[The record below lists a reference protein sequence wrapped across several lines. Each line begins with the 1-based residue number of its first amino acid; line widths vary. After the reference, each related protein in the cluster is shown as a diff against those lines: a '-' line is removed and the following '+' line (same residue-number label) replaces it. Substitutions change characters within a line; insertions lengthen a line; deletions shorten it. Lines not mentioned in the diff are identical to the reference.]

1 MKYGEERVNILT
13 LLVTYTMAEK
23 HRTGNIIQ
31 SFKILKGNTLVSVI
45 FEPLWGIPFVLYNF
59 YLSLYMKSQGITDQ
73 QIGLLISMGFVA
85 GTFFSLFSGIITD
98 ALGRK
103 RTTLIFD
110 LLSWP
115 VALVIYFFA
124 NNFWMFALAQIIN
137 SSVRI
142 VSVSWNLMVIEDAD
156 NEQRVAA
163 FNLLNIITIA
173 TGIITPVA
181 GILVRQMGV
190 PYAERIFLAIATI
203 SMTTMIL
210 VRNHFY
216 KETHIGMQIREK
228 HSRKHVS
235 DQFKKGLYRDTFA
248 LLKMNPDLILIVCIV
263 VLFNIY
269 MLLGTYSSLY
279 FAPYLTEVLV
289 IDKSSIS
296 ILGGVNSG
304 IMLLIFL
311 FVIPIISRFNILKNI
326 IAGFIIQSMVM
337 LLFTIIPMGSLTIA
351 IINMIIFAVGFSIS
365 RPFIDALLANATNG
379 TERAGIYSLNNT
391 VISIFG
397 AISGLVSGYLY
408 KLNPRLLY
416 YISFGI
422 LLVCIALIIALLR
435 KKTLVIRRK
444 EI

>member
-1 MKYGEERVNILT
+1 MS
-13 LLVTYTMAEK
+13 EK
-23 HRTGNIIQ
+23 HRAGNIIQ
-31 SFKILKGNTLVSVI
+31 SFNILKGNTRVSVL

-59 YLSLYMKSQGITDQ
+59 YLSLYMKSQGITNQ
-73 QIGLLISMGFVA
+73 QIGLLISIGFVT

-115 VALVIYFFA
+115 VSLIIYFFA
-124 NNFWMFALAQIIN
+124 HNFWMFALAQIIN

-142 VSVSWNLMVIEDAD
+142 VAVSWNLMVIEDAD

-173 TGIITPVA
+173 TGIITPVS
-181 GILVRQMGV
+181 GILVKLMGV
-190 PYAERIFLAIATI
+190 PYAERIFLTIATI
-203 SMTTMIL
+203 SMTIMIL
-210 VRNHFY
+210 ARNHFY
-216 KETHIGMQIREK
+216 TETHIGTQIREQ
-228 HSRKHVS
+228 HSRKHIL

-248 LLKMNPDLILIVCIV
+248 LLKTNSELILIVCIL

-269 MLLGTYSSLY
+269 MLIGTYSSLY
-279 FAPYLTEVLV
+279 FAPYLTEVLG
-289 IDKSSIS
+289 IDKASIS

-311 FVIPIISRFNILKNI
+311 FVIPVISRFNMLKNM
-326 IAGFIIQSMVM
+326 IAGFIIQAITV
-337 LLFTIIPMGSLTIA
+337 LLFTIIPLGNLSAA
-351 IINMIIFAVGFSIS
+351 IINMIIFAVGFSVS
-365 RPFIDALLANATNG
+365 RPFIDALFANSTNG
-379 TERAGIYSLNNT
+379 TERAGIYSLSNT
-391 VISIFG
+391 IISIFG
-397 AISGLVSGYLY
+397 AICGLASGYLY

-422 LLVCIALIIALLR
+422 LLVCMTLILVLLR
-435 KKTLVIRRK
+435 KRTSIKAKPLDL
-444 EI
+444 

>member
-1 MKYGEERVNILT
+1 M
-13 LLVTYTMAEK
+13 
-23 HRTGNIIQ
+23 
-31 SFKILKGNTLVSVI
+31 
-45 FEPLWGIPFVLYNF
+45 WGIPFVLYNF

-73 QIGLLISMGFVA
+73 QIGLLISIGFIA
-85 GTFFSLFSGIITD
+85 GTFFSIFSGIITD

-115 VALVIYFFA
+115 VSIVIYFFA
-124 NNFWMFALAQIIN
+124 DNFWMFALAQIVN

-142 VSVSWNLMVIEDAD
+142 VAVSWNLMVIEDAD
-156 NEQRVAA
+156 DEQRVAA

-181 GILVRQMGV
+181 GILVKQMGV

-203 SMTTMIL
+203 SMTIMIL
-210 VRNHFY
+210 GRNHFY
-216 KETHIGMQIREK
+216 KETHIGKQIREQ
-228 HSRKHVS
+228 HSRKHVR

-248 LLKMNPDLILIVCIV
+248 LLKTNSELRLILCIL

-269 MLLGTYSSLY
+269 MLIGTYSSLY
-279 FAPYLTEVLV
+279 FAPYLTEVIG
-289 IDKSSIS
+289 IDKASIS

-311 FVIPIISRFNILKNI
+311 FVIPLISRFNLLKNM
-326 IAGFIIQSMVM
+326 IAGFIIQAMAT
-337 LLFTIIPMGSLTIA
+337 LFFTAIPLGSLSAA

-365 RPFIDALLANATNG
+365 RPFIDTLLANATKG
-379 TERAGIYSLNNT
+379 AERAGIYSLNNT

-397 AISGLVSGYLY
+397 AIAGLASGYLY

-416 YISFGI
+416 YVSFGI
-422 LLVCIALIIALLR
+422 ISVCVMLIMVLLKKRIIKIANPLDL
-435 KKTLVIRRK
+435 
-444 EI
+444 

>member
-1 MKYGEERVNILT
+1 MS
-13 LLVTYTMAEK
+13 EK

-31 SFKILKGNTLVSVI
+31 SFKILKGNTLVSVL

-59 YLSLYMKSQGITDQ
+59 YLSLYMKSQGITNQ
-73 QIGLLISMGFVA
+73 QIGLLISIGFVT

-115 VALVIYFFA
+115 VSLIIYFFA
-124 NNFWMFALAQIIN
+124 HNFWMFAIAQIIN

-142 VSVSWNLMVIEDAD
+142 VAVSWNLMVIEDAD

-173 TGIITPVA
+173 TGIITPVS
-181 GILVRQMGV
+181 GILVKLLGV
-190 PYAERIFLAIATI
+190 PYAERIFLTIATI

-210 VRNHFY
+210 ARNHFY
-216 KETHIGMQIREK
+216 KETHIGKQIREQ
-228 HSRKHVS
+228 HSRSHIR

-248 LLKMNPDLILIVCIV
+248 LLKTNSELVLILCII

-269 MLLGTYSSLY
+269 MLIGSFASLY
-279 FAPYLTEVLV
+279 FAPYLTEVLG
-289 IDKSSIS
+289 IDKASIS

-304 IMLLIFL
+304 VMLLIFL
-311 FVIPIISRFNILKNI
+311 FVIPRISSFNMLKNMI
-326 IAGFIIQSMVM
+326 VGFIIQAMAT
-337 LLFTIIPMGSLTIA
+337 LFFTVLPLGSLSVA
-351 IINMIIFAVGFSIS
+351 IINMIIFAVGYSVS
-365 RPFIDALLANATNG
+365 RPFIDSLLANATKG

-391 VISIFG
+391 IISVFG
-397 AISGLVSGYLY
+397 AISGLASGYLY

-422 LLVCIALIIALLR
+422 LLVCMSLILVLLR
-435 KKTLVIRRK
+435 KKAIINAKPIDL
-444 EI
+444 